1 LKCLNKINENNKQF
15 ITRMVKNSTG
25 GNKAKGQARK
35 FVTAPK
41 SFALRLTEDESEVY
55 AVVMK
60 NLGNGMCH
68 VLCMDNKMRLCHIR
82 GKFTGRRKKENIIKV
97 GAWVMIGLREWEA
110 GKVFDKKLENC
121 DLLEVYD
128 DSDKD
133 RLKATLPSL
142 NWHIFNAHDTTKS
155 STGRAEEDDFEF
167 MDERTAEYRDL
178 IQQQMQSSTAA
189 AVSTI
194 TMDNEE
200 INVDDI

>member
-1 LKCLNKINENNKQF
+1 
-15 ITRMVKNSTG
+15 MVKNSTG

-41 SFALRLTEDESEVY
+41 SHALRLSQDESEVY

-60 NLGNGMCH
+60 VLGNGMCH
-68 VLCMDNKMRLCHIR
+68 VLCMDNKTRLCHIR
-82 GKFTGRRKKENIIKV
+82 GKFTGRRKKEHIINV
-97 GAWVMIGLREWEA
+97 GTWVIIGLREWEA
-110 GKVFDKKLENC
+110 GKAFDKKLENC

-133 RLKATLPSL
+133 RLKVTLPSL
-142 NWHIFNAHDTTKS
+142 SWHLFNAHDRSRPAATE
-155 STGRAEEDDFEF
+155 EEDDGFEF

-178 IQQQMQSSTAA
+178 IQRQIQSSSTA
-189 AVSTI
+189 VTTTI
-194 TMDNEE
+194 VMDDDME

>member
-1 LKCLNKINENNKQF
+1 
-15 ITRMVKNSTG
+15 MVKNSTG

-41 SFALRLTEDESEVY
+41 SYALRLVEDDSEIY

-68 VLCMDNKMRLCHIR
+68 VLCMDNKTRLCHIR

-97 GAWVMIGLREWEA
+97 GSWIMIGLREWEA

-128 DSDKD
+128 DGDKD
-133 RLKATLPSL
+133 RLKTLLPSL
-142 NWHIFNAHDTTKS
+142 SWHIFNAHNTTRS
-155 STGRAEEDDFEF
+155 AAGRTEEDDFEF
-167 MDERTAEYRDL
+167 MDETTAEYRDL
-178 IQQQMQSSTAA
+178 IQQQMQSSAA
-189 AVSTI
+189 AATAVSTI
-194 TMDNEE
+194 TMDDEE